1 MDEEERMKWAQF
13 RFEVIAP
20 LVCRTLEPEEKQTIR
35 ADILRKVHLAPD
47 GSKRRVAERTLRRW
61 VALNRLHGFSGL
73 LRAKE
78 ARPRQYRAI
87 AKETLDLAEQL
98 RREKSTRSIDTIIS
112 LLRAAKKDVAGISK
126 STLNFHLNRR
136 GALKEKYASERGT
149 YQRFQKDFANEL
161 WQGDTSAGLWLPD
174 PANPKFAK
182 RTKLISFID
191 DNSRY
196 VTHAKFYWDEQV
208 PSLIDCFRQA
218 LLRKGKPGIVY
229 CDNGPVYHS
238 KAMKRACAQL
248 GIEYIHADEYCPEG
262 KGKIEK
268 HFFYVKSSFY
278 EEAKH
283 TGLQTLEQLNEFFFA
298 WLEFEYHQRKH
309 KDLGMPP
316 NEKWKQ
322 SEDRGLIKPVTAEQI
337 RRALMIRDSRV
348 VNVRTAT
355 VSLNNRTYRVGKEFA
370 GRNVEVVWE
379 ADRLNPTVEI
389 WYGGKLVELAQEVV
403 PGPDIDYSLRPE
415 RNRGPSIPPI
425 LESSKLLRKSLVER
439 YAAVSKT
446 EPSAGGS
453 YASLPEL
460 EAMASQCLDRVL
472 NEQEKTFIAEMFNR
486 LSPIGFEVAEGTFD
500 QLVQAKGNKLH
511 LQYYLDQLELAIKT
525 TRRK

>member
-1 MDEEERMKWAQF
+1 MDEEERMKWAQY

-20 LVCRTLEPEEKQTIR
+20 LVCRTLEPEEKQEIR
-35 ADILRKVHLAPD
+35 SDILRKTHLAPD
-47 GSKRRVAERTLRRW
+47 GIARRIGERTLRRW
-61 VALNRLHGFSGL
+61 VALHRQYGFAGL

-78 ARPRQYRAI
+78 GHPRQYRAI
-87 AKETLDLAEQL
+87 AKETLDHAEQL
-98 RREKSTRSIDTIIS
+98 RREKRSRSIETIIS
-112 LLRAAKKDVAGISK
+112 LLRAAEKDVAGISK

-136 GALKEKYASERGT
+136 GAFKEKHASERGT
-149 YQRFQKDFANEL
+149 FQRFQKDHANEL

-191 DNSRY
+191 DCSRR
-196 VTHAKFYWDEQV
+196 VTHAQFYWDEQT
-208 PSLIDCFRQA
+208 PSLIHCFRAA
-218 LLRKGKPGIVY
+218 LLSRGKPGTVY

-238 KAMKRACAQL
+238 KVMKRACAQL
-248 GIEYIHADEYCPEG
+248 NIEYIHAEEFCPEG

-268 HFFYVKSSFY
+268 HFSYCKSSFF

-309 KDLGMPP
+309 RDLGISP

-322 SEDRGLIKPVTAEQI
+322 DEDAGLIKPVTAEQI
-337 RRALMIRDSRV
+337 RRALMIRESRR
-348 VNVRTAT
+348 VNKRTAT
-355 VSLNNRTYRVGKEFA
+355 VSLSNRTYRVGKELA
-370 GRNVEVVWE
+370 GRDVEVLWE

-403 PGPDIDYSLRPE
+403 LGPDIDYSLRPE
-415 RNRGPSIPPI
+415 RDRGPSIPAV
-425 LESSKLLRKSLVER
+425 LESSKLLRKSLVAR
-439 YAAVSKT
+439 YATVAKSAPAV
-446 EPSAGGS
+446 AGS

-460 EAMASQCLDRVL
+460 EAIASRCLERVL
-472 NEQEKTFIAEMFNR
+472 NEQEKTFIAEIFNR
-486 LSPIGFEVAEGTFD
+486 LSPVGLELAEGTFD